1 MSTCATGHLP
11 PGALAPRRRRR
22 WHTLIGQKGGLD
34 RPQEREPA
42 GVGLRSLLRRR
53 HELSADAPSEEGDQ
67 RCFEAR
73 WRRGAGAAST
83 PCSGRKAARI
93 APNSGSPRA
102 WASEPSCG
110 GCTRSQ
116 PTLPARRAPGGA
128 LRRGGARGQLSRP
141 ATLMASS
148 FSQLAVKLEWQRT
161 CRPRHSCGSS
171 GDAVAYTHARTAH
184 RPVCSRPAAT

>member
-1 MSTCATGHLP
+1 MGLCARLHRWREVWMSTCATGHLP

-53 HELSADAPSEEGDQ
+53 HELSADAPSEECDQ

-83 PCSGRKAARI
+83 PCLRRMAAGI
-93 APNSGSPRA
+93 AANRGSPRG
-102 WASEPSCG
+102 WASAPFSGDCAS
-110 GCTRSQ
+110 SQ
-116 PTLPARRAPGGA
+116 PPPASHDR
-128 LRRGGARGQLSRP
+128 
-141 ATLMASS
+141 
-148 FSQLAVKLEWQRT
+148 
-161 CRPRHSCGSS
+161 SC
-171 GDAVAYTHARTAH
+171 
-184 RPVCSRPAAT
+184 